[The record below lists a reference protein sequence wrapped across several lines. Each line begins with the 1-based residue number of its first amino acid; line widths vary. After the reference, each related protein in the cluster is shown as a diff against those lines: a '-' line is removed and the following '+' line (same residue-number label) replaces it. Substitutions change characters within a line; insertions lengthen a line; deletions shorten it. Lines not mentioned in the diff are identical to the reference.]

1 MSLERHHVFG
11 SVRNA
16 TCLPLIPTST
26 VGDRYRVRVADD
38 GSVLRYDGWENASQ
52 EVHRM
57 DAGGCGL
64 AALLLALVLGLG
76 AFVAM
81 PAEVSDEGTAAPMVV
96 EVSPSP

>member
-1 MSLERHHVFG
+1 
-11 SVRNA
+11 
-16 TCLPLIPTST
+16 
-26 VGDRYRVRVADD
+26 
-38 GSVLRYDGWENASQ
+38 
-52 EVHRM
+52 M